1 MPQSGSMSPA
11 NQAWYP
17 STNRESSDMERP
29 PNDTNRIEEQQ
40 ATGRKMEDQ
49 QTETERWP
57 DEFGGPSS
65 LTGTKSKSGLITY
78 HNLLTFISS
87 IPESRTNHGT
97 VLNGYHRSMSAEDS
111 MSAIINSRYWR
122 RTLLKLIADLHISED
137 AALRNALC
145 EDEEQLAKNIVA
157 ILYSD
162 SEQKAVL
169 NLKGNSAQI
178 SLMFF
183 KTLRLLLQKEH
194 NSKARRTIVKLSQ
207 ACDKLPS
214 TLFISGVTRPDEHP
228 SFGGGFGDI
237 YQAVYQE
244 KRVALKHMRT
254 FYRGAEQRHMRLQFC
269 REALVWQRLQHPFI
283 LPFIGIDHETFPG
296 SLCMVS
302 PWMENGTVLK
312 YLKDHGK
319 ANVDRLLLE
328 TAQGLHYLHSHNIVH
343 GDLRGANILITHEWR
358 ACLADFGL
366 VSFSDATPATHTS
379 HHRAGSLRWMAPELI
394 SPERFDCCFVA
405 TPATDV
411 YAFGCVCL
419 ELYTGRPPFSSL
431 PEPAV
436 LLKVIE
442 GGRPE

>member
-1 MPQSGSMSPA
+1 
-11 NQAWYP
+11 
-17 STNRESSDMERP
+17 
-29 PNDTNRIEEQQ
+29 
-40 ATGRKMEDQ
+40 
-49 QTETERWP
+49 
-57 DEFGGPSS
+57 
-65 LTGTKSKSGLITY
+65 
-78 HNLLTFISS
+78 
-87 IPESRTNHGT
+87 
-97 VLNGYHRSMSAEDS
+97 
-111 MSAIINSRYWR
+111 
-122 RTLLKLIADLHISED
+122 SED
-137 AALRNALC
+137 AALRNALR

-169 NLKGNSAQI
+169 NLRGNSAQNFLDVLQDVDCQQI
-178 SLMFF
+178 LD
-183 KTLRLLLQKEH
+183 KGLLLQKEH

-254 FYRGAEQRHMRLQFC
+254 FHRGAEQRHMRLQFC
-269 REALVWQRLQHPFI
+269 REALVWRRLQHPFI

-328 TAQGLHYLHSHNIVH
+328 TVQGLHYLHSHNIVH

-379 HHRAGSLRWMAPELI
+379 HHRAGSLHWMAPELI
-394 SPERFDCCFVA
+394 APERFDCCFVA

-419 ELYTGRPPFSSL
+419 EVGPHFWLSVSL
-431 PEPAV
+431 
-436 LLKVIE
+436 I
-442 GGRPE
+442 